1 MERASNG
8 GADGPT
14 AYLDSGAITALSDPD
29 DMHHEDAVRT
39 CSAAVNLGRCRL
51 VTSPLA
57 AMEAVGSVRKKV
69 TTSHKP
75 RPGSEAERARADGD
89 AGGAAALVLD
99 RMGYMDAQGLLKI
112 VSPKGW
118 SPGLALLHGRVLVH
132 AGRAARTAGGRN
144 YGYRGVGP
152 CGWLRLA
159 LAVAVRA
166 SAICTAG
173 EALAGVEG
181 NDEEF
186 GRMRIQ
192 MARGPLIGRLAGAGG
207 RPVRG

>member
-14 AYLDSGAITALSDPD
+14 AYLDSVVIMALSDPD

-51 VTSPLA
+51 VASLLA

-75 RPGSEAERARADGD
+75 RPGSEAARARVDEDADR
-89 AGGAAALVLD
+89 AAALMLD

-118 SPGLALLHGRVLVH
+118 SPCLALLHGRVLVH

-144 YGYRGVGP
+144 YGYRGSGRATG
-152 CGWLRLA
+152 CTLRWPWRFVRPQSARPARRSRA
-159 LAVAVRA
+159 LRA
-166 SAICTAG
+166 TTVSSG
-173 EALAGVEG
+173 EYEYRWRA
-181 NDEEF
+181 
-186 GRMRIQ
+186 
-192 MARGPLIGRLAGAGG
+192 AR
-207 RPVRG
+207 

>member
-1 MERASNG
+1 M
-8 GADGPT
+8 
-14 AYLDSGAITALSDPD
+14 ALSDPD

-89 AGGAAALVLD
+89 ADGAAALVLD

-144 YGYRGVGP
+144 YGYRGSGRAAG
-152 CGWLRLA
+152 CALRWPWRFVRPQSARPARRSRA
-159 LAVAVRA
+159 LRA
-166 SAICTAG
+166 TTKSSG
-173 EALAGVEG
+173 ECEYRWRA
-181 NDEEF
+181 
-186 GRMRIQ
+186 
-192 MARGPLIGRLAGAGG
+192 AR
-207 RPVRG
+207 